1 MRSLKCGAFFTGLC
15 VVALA
20 QWGEPRAAA
29 RSDQHLL
36 YVATPGIR
44 NYVEYGGIG
53 LVVYDMDNGHR
64 FVKRIP
70 TFDLAA
76 GEAPENVKGQMQKML
91 APFLA
96 SQPERRQAVP
106 REDVER

>member
-1 MRSLKCGAFFTGLC
+1 MRNLRFGSLKRATLLGVGLC
-15 VVALA
+15 SLALA
-20 QWGEPRAAA
+20 LYTDPRVAA

-76 GEAPENVKGQMQKML
+76 GAAP
-91 APFLA
+91 
-96 SQPERRQAVP
+96 
-106 REDVER
+106 